1 MFRKI
6 LQLDTHYKQTAKADW
21 LQSPG
26 NPRTKGLY
34 IDMSQSFQEICRFL
48 PQFII
53 LWLTEEVGWLTLSI
67 SVHWVSKT
75 ELRLSITISVSV
87 SLQFVKSMTA
97 LKDSQKRV
105 LYNVAVA
112 EPLVRVLCAVRD
124 NNRETSCSTQP
135 RKHVQTLCWN
145 GLNSFGVNTFLN
157 FQCSLNSTYKALP
170 RQAVKFQK

>member
-48 PQFII
+48 PKFII
-53 LWLTEEVGWLTLSI
+53 LWLTEEVGWLTFSI

-75 ELRLSITISVSV
+75 ELTLLALQRNCNETAMKVCRFYKL
-87 SLQFVKSMTA
+87 SLQFVKTTTA
-97 LKDSQKRV
+97 LKDSQKCV

-112 EPLVRVLCAVRD
+112 EPLLRVCYTWQQQGDIL
-124 NNRETSCSTQP
+124 
-135 RKHVQTLCWN
+135 
-145 GLNSFGVNTFLN
+145 
-157 FQCSLNSTYKALP
+157 LNST
-170 RQAVKFQK
+170 